1 MKGISCFCFE
11 SKETVLNFKKVND
24 RVNDSGSERS
34 MGSDPKNNY
43 IAKVKDLESLFQD
56 GSRCDRKQD
65 PGTES

>member
-11 SKETVLNFKKVND
+11 SNETVLLFKKVND
-24 RVNDSGSERS
+24 RVNDSGNERS

-65 PGTES
+65 TRTES